1 VEAGWFERLETL
13 MARMAAGDKAAQF
26 ELYFDFGDAIGRAL
40 RGEFWRL
47 GVERVDEAEI
57 DGLVLDAC
65 TDLFGRAGSWDPAHG
80 VTPWTWA
87 RFRLRA
93 LVVAHLGQFA
103 DALPEEGPAE
113 LAAGASV
120 TDAGSSEGAVAD
132 PVAVLRALAESRA
145 LAPYGTGVAAS
156 LRLLQE
162 GLNRVS
168 RPMQQAILLE
178 VKVQAALGDPSPAVT
193 VGQMTGVRPDTVR
206 QTVKRVLDRLR
217 RLADSDPHFA
227 PLSGLALLGPA
238 GA

>member
-1 VEAGWFERLETL
+1 
-13 MARMAAGDKAAQF
+13 MARMAAGDKVAQF
-26 ELYFDFGDAIGRAL
+26 GLYFDFGDAIGRAL
-40 RGEFWRL
+40 RAEFRRL

-65 TDLFGRAGSWDPAHG
+65 TDLYGRAGSWDPAHG

-113 LAAGASV
+113 VAAVAAVAGA
-120 TDAGSSEGAVAD
+120 GSPDGVGAD
-132 PVAVLRALAESRA
+132 PVAVLRALAEARA

-178 VKVQAALGDPSPAVT
+178 VKVQAPLGDPSPAVT
-193 VGQMTGVRPDTVR
+193 VGQMAGVRPDTVR

-217 RLADSDPHFA
+217 RLAASDPHFA
-227 PLSGLALLGPA
+227 PLAGLPLLGPA